1 MDWWIY
7 PLIGALGGFTAGLL
21 GVGGGVIY
29 TPILMLVLQNPI
41 QAIATSLASMTLPTA
56 LSSWMHFREQK
67 VDLRIYRKLFPG
79 LLIGSFLGAY
89 LAREAPQEF
98 LRAFFGAFS
107 LLISLFFVIGVK
119 KLDVEPHNMQKSAT
133 LFLFGLSVST
143 LASFLGI
150 GGGII
155 ATIAYFLMGY
165 SIKSVLGVT
174 SVMSL
179 SITSIAV
186 LPLLNDVNW
195 FAFLL
200 IFPFGTMF
208 AWLGFKLS
216 KKIHGNYL
224 EKILGAFLFVT
235 GLVLLEPI
243 LHKYFS
249 DLMS

>member
-7 PLIGALGGFTAGLL
+7 PLIGALGGFTAGLI

-56 LSSWMHFREQK
+56 LSSWLHFKEQK

-107 LLISLFFVIGVK
+107 LLISLFFIVGVK
-119 KLDVEPHNMQKSAT
+119 KLDVEPQNMQKSAT

-143 LASFLGI
+143 FASFLGI

-155 ATIAYFLMGY
+155 ASIAYFLMGY
-165 SIKSVLGVT
+165 SIKNVLGVT

-200 IFPFGTMF
+200 IFPLGTIF

-224 EKILGAFLFVT
+224 EKLLGLFLFII
-235 GLVLLEPI
+235 GLVLIEPI
-243 LHKYFS
+243 LHRYFL
-249 DLMS
+249 DLII